1 MLAATGQHLVAFGGK
16 SHAWVATEPI
26 VWTSQDGVAW
36 QSQASSGVVAPLPSD
51 SPAAS
56 GEPAT
61 VGLRIGGLIGTDR
74 GFVAAG
80 GAFTFGPA
88 GNAPGM
94 PTARRVVWTS
104 PTGATWA
111 IAADIPEAPDG
122 TGSAPSSV
130 GPLVVHQGQLL
141 MFGTQ
146 QDEAGSAPLWATDL
160 KGITDQSQ

>member
-1 MLAATGQHLVAFGGK
+1 M
-16 SHAWVATEPI
+16 ATEPL
-26 VWTSQDGVAW
+26 VWTSQDGITW
-36 QSQASSGVVAPLPSD
+36 QSQASSGVVAPLPSN

-61 VGLRIGGLIGTDR
+61 LGLLMGGQIGTDR

-80 GAFTFGPA
+80 GTFTLGPA

-94 PTARRVVWTS
+94 PTTRRVVWTS

-111 IAADIPEAPDG
+111 IAADIPEAPAVP
-122 TGSAPSSV
+122 GSAPSSV
-130 GPLVVHQGQLL
+130 GPLVVHQGQLI

-146 QDEAGSAPLWATDL
+146 PNIDGSALLWATDL
-160 KGITDQSQ
+160 EGILDPGQ